1 MKKETFVKLM
11 KLCESYYNKCN
22 KFGKRISDAYIEA
35 GLERGFATEIAYAF
49 PYGPVIDDIVK
60 AVSVEFADDN
70 YTVEQA
76 EDFINWWIWECGFG
90 KETCMERKE
99 NGEYEFT
106 PMAEV
111 MIGDKT
117 YIAKT
122 PLQLYNVIINHK
134 KYLGYEKIKKHDV

>member
-35 GLERGFATEIAYAF
+35 GLERGFASEIAYAF
-49 PYGPVIDDIVK
+49 PYGPLIDDIVK

-76 EDFINWWIWECGFG
+76 EDFINWWIWECDFG
-90 KETCMERKE
+90 KETCMDYID
-99 NGEYEFT
+99 GGYELT
-106 PMAEV
+106 PMAHV
-111 MIGDKT
+111 TIGDKD
-117 YIAKT
+117 YIVKT
-122 PLQLYNVIINHK
+122 PSKLYDVIMQNK
-134 KYLGYEKIKKHDV
+134 KYLGYKKA